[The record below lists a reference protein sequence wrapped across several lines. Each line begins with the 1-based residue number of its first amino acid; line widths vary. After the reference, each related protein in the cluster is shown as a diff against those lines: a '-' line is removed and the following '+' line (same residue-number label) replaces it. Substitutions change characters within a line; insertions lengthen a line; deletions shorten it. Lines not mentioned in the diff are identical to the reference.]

1 MDEIARAAGVSR
13 QAVYLHF
20 RSKHGLL
27 LALVEH
33 VDRSRD
39 VHQRVKRLWAAKS
52 ALAGVEVAAELAAET
67 NGEVHRIA
75 MALDSTRRWDPDF
88 RAAWSG
94 RMRSQLAR
102 YRRLAGWLEQDGV
115 LGKGWSRR
123 DATALLWAVTSVATY
138 DLLVVDRRISV
149 RRYAR
154 MVAAMLKDTLQ
165 APLDPA
171 KRPKARSNRRKS
183 PTASRERKSATWWA
197 AR

>member
-1 MDEIARAAGVSR
+1 
-13 QAVYLHF
+13 
-20 RSKHGLL
+20 
-27 LALVEH
+27 
-33 VDRSRD
+33 
-39 VHQRVKRLWAAKS
+39 
-52 ALAGVEVAAELAAET
+52 
-67 NGEVHRIA
+67 
-75 MALDSTRRWDPDF
+75 
-88 RAAWSG
+88 
-94 RMRSQLAR
+94 MRSQLAR